1 LAKRQRRQA
10 GAKSGGRALRR
21 PQPAIVPQ
29 IVQKRAP
36 DGSGAP
42 QPEHFPAGAC
52 AGAAAGPACGA
63 AAGATAGP
71 ETWGFGTGVPAA
83 GAEPA
88 PVAVL
93 PGVPAAGVTGAI
105 SDIPQDGHTTHAGS
119 SMILRQFVQRFGEN
133 GSTCPQ
139 NGQAATIL
147 SMNLPQYGHACLKVG
162 IVRSY
167 RPVMPEGFDC
177 IV

>member
-1 LAKRQRRQA
+1 
-10 GAKSGGRALRR
+10 
-21 PQPAIVPQ
+21 VPQ

-52 AGAAAGPACGA
+52 AGVAAGLAWGA

-71 ETWGFGTGVPAA
+71 EAWGFGTGVPAA
-83 GAEPA
+83 GAEPTPAAA
-88 PVAVL
+88 PA
-93 PGVPAAGVTGAI
+93 GVPGTGATGATN
-105 SDIPQDGHTTHAGS
+105 DMPQDGHTTHAGS
-119 SMILRQFVQRFGEN
+119 SMIFRQFVQRFGEN

-139 NGQAATIL
+139 NGHAATIL

-167 RPVMPEGFDC
+167 QPVMPEGFDC